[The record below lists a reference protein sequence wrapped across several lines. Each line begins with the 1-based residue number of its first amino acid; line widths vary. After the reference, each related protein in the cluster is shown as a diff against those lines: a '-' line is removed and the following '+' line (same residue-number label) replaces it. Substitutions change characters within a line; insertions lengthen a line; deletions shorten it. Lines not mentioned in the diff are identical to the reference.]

1 MSKLSNEDLEAI
13 NALRDKL
20 SNTVSEAGQLTLQ
33 IELLKSNII
42 ELSDSL
48 GEKTKMF
55 KELIVEEEQ
64 LVKRLS
70 DKYGIG
76 TIDFVTGEFTPE
88 K

>member
-20 SNTVSEAGQLTLQ
+20 ANTVSEAGQLTLQ
-33 IELLKSNII
+33 IELLKSNIV

-48 GEKTKMF
+48 GEKTKTF

-76 TIDFVTGEFTPE
+76 TIDFTTGEFTPE